1 MSNRNRN
8 AIKPHKPKRKEVLIT
23 SEQHF
28 QGPVPPPSLLAG
40 YDEIVPGAA
49 DRIISMTEK
58 QLEHRLNIENKVI
71 ESKIKDSKLG
81 MILGF
86 FVATFVIAVGGM
98 AIYMG
103 KDLLGA
109 SAIITVIAGL
119 VGTFVYA
126 TNSNKKEREDKD
138 KK

>member
-8 AIKPHKPKRKEVLIT
+8 TIKLHEEVLIT

-28 QGPVPPPSLLAG
+28 QGPVPPPALLAG

>member
-8 AIKPHKPKRKEVLIT
+8 AIKSHEQKRKEVLIT
-23 SEQHF
+23 SEEHF
-28 QGPVPPPSLLAG
+28 QGPVPHPMILAQ

-49 DRIISMTEK
+49 DRILSMAEK
-58 QLEHRLNIENKVI
+58 QLEHRLGIENKAI
-71 ESKIKDSKLG
+71 DSKIRDSKLG
-81 MILGF
+81 MVLGF
-86 FVATFVIAVGGM
+86 IIAACVVGVGGM

-109 SAIITVIAGL
+109 STIVTVIAGL

-126 TNSNKKEREDKD
+126 TNSNRKEREDKD

>member
-1 MSNRNRN
+1 MSNQNRN
-8 AIKPHKPKRKEVLIT
+8 AIKPHEPKSKEVLIT

-40 YDEIVPGAA
+40 YDKIVPGAA